1 MAKKTIAVFGAGPGL
16 GRGIAHRFGRE
27 GYQIALVG
35 RRQEVIDKI
44 AVELRNDGVDVESIV
59 AELTD
64 HGNVGGVVSAIEDRF
79 GHIDAVSYSP
89 LAANG
94 FRPVADIDAA
104 TFQMFA
110 DLMLLTPVEIIG
122 RVLPGMRERGHGAI
136 VVAFGS
142 SAVHP
147 FPRLSGVGPIL
158 AAMRSYLH
166 SLAPEVEG
174 DGVYVGNLVISALIA
189 NSDLHAKMT
198 SKEMKHPAAGKVD
211 DGMLVVEPDELAGL
225 VWDMVTNRDRIES
238 YYPEE
243 HEHWQRVVR

>member
-1 MAKKTIAVFGAGPGL
+1 MSKKTVAVFGAGPGL
-16 GRGIAHRFGRE
+16 GRSVARRFGRE
-27 GYQIALVG
+27 GYQVALVG

-44 AVELRNDGVDVESIV
+44 AVELRDDGVEVDPIV

-64 HGNVGGVVSAIEDRF
+64 NDRIGDVVSAIEDRF
-79 GHIDAVSYSP
+79 GHIDVVSYSP

-94 FRPVADIDAA
+94 FRPVADIDVA
-104 TFQMFA
+104 TFQEFA

-136 VVAFGS
+136 VVALGS

-147 FPRLSGVGPIL
+147 FPRLSGIGPIL

-198 SKEMKHPAAGKVD
+198 SKEMNHPAAPKVD
-211 DGMLVVEPDELAGL
+211 DGILIVEPDELAGL
-225 VWDMVTNRDRIES
+225 VWDMVTNRDPIETF
-238 YYPEE
+238 YPEE
-243 HEHWQRVVR
+243 HEHWQGIVR

>member
-1 MAKKTIAVFGAGPGL
+1 MSKKTVAVFGAGPGL
-16 GRGIAHRFGRE
+16 GRSVARRFGRE
-27 GYQIALVG
+27 GYQVALVG
-35 RRQEVIDKI
+35 RRQELIEKI
-44 AVELRNDGVDVESIV
+44 AVELRDDGVEVNPIV

-64 HGNVGGVVSAIEDRF
+64 HGRIGDVVSTIENRF
-79 GHIDAVSYSP
+79 GHIDVVSYSP

-94 FRPVADIDAA
+94 FRPVADIDVA
-104 TFQMFA
+104 TFQEFT

-174 DGVYVGNLVISALIA
+174 DGIYVGNLVIAALIA
-189 NSDLHAKMT
+189 NSDLHATMT
-198 SKEMKHPAAGKVD
+198 SNAMKHPAAPKVD
-211 DGMLVVEPDELAGL
+211 DGILVVEPDELAGL
-225 VWDMVTNRDRIES
+225 LWDMVTNRDPIES
-238 YYPEE
+238 YYPDE
-243 HEHWQRVVR
+243 HEHWQGVVG